1 MTAAQEEL
9 EMLRLQL
16 DVNRA
21 DDMTREAR
29 LREVER
35 RLQVGDEFLGA
46 MAHMFRYLA
55 DSADSARMNW

>member
-21 DDMTREAR
+21 DNMTRETR

-46 MAHMFRYLA
+46 LAHMFRYLA
-55 DSADSARMNW
+55 DSADSARTNW

>member
-1 MTAAQEEL
+1 VTAAQEEL

-35 RLQVGDEFLGA
+35 RLQVGDEFLGV
-46 MAHMFRYLA
+46 MEHMLRNLA
-55 DSADSARMNW
+55 DSADSTRMNW